1 MKSLGLITLPLVAA
15 CATVQPATPAEG
27 ECRNDALQQFV
38 GQPAT
43 AELGSRMLGAS
54 GAKTLQWVA
63 AGMMVTMD
71 FRPDRVRVYLD
82 EQNKVQR
89 VSCG

>member
-1 MKSLGLITLPLVAA
+1 VKQFALVAVPLLAA
-15 CATVQPATPAEG
+15 CATTQPVSPAG
-27 ECRNDALQQFV
+27 GVCSNAALQQFV

-43 AELGSRMLGAS
+43 ADLGAKMLAAS

-63 AGMMVTMD
+63 AGMMVTMEY
-71 FRPDRVRVYLD
+71 REDRVRIYLD
-82 EQNKVQR
+82 EGNRVQR